1 MPPQGTTAKPAVPE
15 LLAADEP
22 APFTVL
28 NPAADKPVLL
38 VCDHASRVFPRSL
51 GDLGLDPLAR
61 RCHLALDIG
70 AEALTIRLAESLGV
84 SAVLAGYSR
93 LVVDCNR
100 DLLDPGAF
108 LEFGDGIVVP
118 GNRRLSPAQKT
129 ARADAIYWPYHRA
142 IDTEIKRLTGMHRSP
157 GVIAIH
163 SFTPVLDGVSRPWE
177 FGILWDADRRIS
189 DVLIRELSTA
199 GFVVG
204 DNEPYSGRA
213 PQDFTVDNHAEAAGL
228 PHVGIEVRQDLID
241 DDEGVAGIAAIL
253 HGIIQRIPAG
263 IFGPPGVSAEI
274 GRAASMDSKSEQG
287 QSETGQSE
295 KGQLRKAQ
303 RT

>member
-1 MPPQGTTAKPAVPE
+1 MPPQGTAGHSAVTE

-22 APFTVL
+22 APYSIL
-28 NPAADKPVLL
+28 NPSSGKPLL
-38 VCDHASRVFPRSL
+38 FVCDHASRVFPRAL

-70 AEALTIRLAESLGV
+70 AGPLTAKLSESLGAT
-84 SAVLAGYSR
+84 AVLAGYSR

-118 GNRRLSPAQKT
+118 GNRNLRPEQKA
-129 ARADAIYWPYHRA
+129 ARAEAIYWPYHRA
-142 IDTEIKRLTGMHRSP
+142 IDAEIKRLAGERRSP
-157 GVIAIH
+157 AVIAIH
-163 SFTPVLDGVSRPWE
+163 SFTPVLDGVSRSWE
-177 FGILWDADRRIS
+177 IGILWDADPRIA
-189 DVLIRELSTA
+189 DILIRKLSDL

-228 PHVGIEVRQDLID
+228 PHVGIEVRQDLIA
-241 DDEGVAGIAAIL
+241 DEAGVAKLAGIL
-253 HGIIQRIPAG
+253 HGIIAGLPTSLFGLPA
-263 IFGPPGVSAEI
+263 AENV
-274 GRAASMDSKSEQG
+274 
-287 QSETGQSE
+287 
-295 KGQLRKAQ
+295 RKAQ
-303 RT
+303 TQ